1 MTSELLN
8 KYVEF
13 LKTLQHVQILDA
25 DEKRMTIALNVR
37 DGEYVARAKNND
49 LQNFI
54 IVLGWVD
61 NFNLEE
67 VDYSYFRKLLTCV
80 GNVDTLFYQSLLLEA
95 NNLSR
100 RALDIFIKASE
111 YTQAYKIV
119 NTELFQSLRVELDA
133 INTRTN

>member
-1 MTSELLN
+1 MTGKLLN
-8 KYVEF
+8 KYAEF
-13 LKTLQHVQILDA
+13 LKTLQHVQILDT
-25 DEKRMTIALNVR
+25 DEKRMTIAFNVR

-49 LQNFI
+49 LQNVI
-54 IVLGWVD
+54 IVLGWID
-61 NFNLEE
+61 DFNLEE
-67 VDYSYFRKLLTCV
+67 VDYDYFRKLLTCV

-95 NNLSR
+95 TNLSK

-119 NTELFQSLRVELDA
+119 NTELFQALKAELDA

>member
-1 MTSELLN
+1 MSNEILN
-8 KYVEF
+8 NYAEF

-37 DGEYVARAKNND
+37 DGEYIARAKNNNI
-49 LQNFI
+49 QNVI
-54 IVLGWVD
+54 IVLGWID
-61 NFNLEE
+61 DFNLEE
-67 VDYSYFRKLLTCV
+67 VDYDYFRKLLTCV

-95 NNLSR
+95 TNLSK

-119 NTELFQSLRVELDA
+119 NTELFQALKAELDA

>member
-1 MTSELLN
+1 MTSELFN
-8 KYVEF
+8 KYAEF
-13 LKTLQHVQILDA
+13 LKALQHVEILDT
-25 DEKRMTIALNVR
+25 DEKRITIALNVR
-37 DGEYVARAKNND
+37 GGEYVARAKNND
-49 LQNFI
+49 LQNVI
-54 IVLGWVD
+54 IVLGWID
-61 NFNLEE
+61 DFNLEE
-67 VDYSYFRKLLTCV
+67 VDYDYFRKLLTCV

-119 NTELFQSLRVELDA
+119 NTELFQSLKVELDA

>member
-8 KYVEF
+8 KHAEF
-13 LKTLQHVQILDA
+13 LKALQYVEILDT

-37 DGEYVARAKNND
+37 GGEYIARAKNND
-49 LQNFI
+49 LQNVFI
-54 IVLGWVD
+54 ALGWID

-67 VDYSYFRKLLTCV
+67 VDYGYFRKLLTCV
-80 GNVDTLFYQSLLLEA
+80 GNVDTLFYQSLLLDA
-95 NNLSR
+95 DYLSKQ
-100 RALDIFIKASE
+100 ALDIFVKASE

-119 NTELFQSLRVELDA
+119 NTELFQALKAELDA

>member
-1 MTSELLN
+1 MTIELLS
-8 KYVEF
+8 KYAEF
-13 LKTLQHVQILDA
+13 FKILQHVQILDV

-37 DGEYVARAKNND
+37 GGEYVARVKNND
-49 LQNFI
+49 LQNVVI
-54 IVLGWVD
+54 TLGWID

-67 VDYSYFRKLLTCV
+67 VDYGYFRKLLTCV

-95 NNLSR
+95 TNLSK

-119 NTELFQSLRVELDA
+119 NTELFQALKAELDA
-133 INTRTN
+133 IITRTN